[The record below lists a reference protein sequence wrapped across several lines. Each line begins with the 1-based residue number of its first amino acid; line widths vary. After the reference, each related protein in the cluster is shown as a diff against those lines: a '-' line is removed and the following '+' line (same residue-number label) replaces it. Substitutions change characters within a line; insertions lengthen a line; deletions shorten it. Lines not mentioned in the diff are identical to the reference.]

1 MTILEL
7 SITKQPARAKMIQV
21 NLRPDEPVDRALRR
35 LKNKLDRD
43 DVIRECRNRR
53 YFEKPSAKKRR
64 KMKEAKFKAMLDAR
78 DDLS

>member
-1 MTILEL
+1 MNTFN
-7 SITKQPARAKMIQV
+7 MIQI
-21 NLRPDEPVDRALRR
+21 NLRPGEPVDRALRR

-43 DVIRECRNRR
+43 DVLRECRNRR

-78 DDLS
+78 DARD